1 MNPILRETLAIV
13 FWTFWS
19 SAGLGAFASLLLGW
33 PLTATYLMAVLTIG
47 PTLAIMRGRDREKD
61 PLEIGERA
69 GVELLALLIL
79 LAVGWAAGQYLG
91 R

>member
-1 MNPILRETLAIV
+1 MNPILRETLVIV
-13 FWTFWS
+13 FWTFWTS
-19 SAGLGAFASLLLGW
+19 VIIGSLGSLVLSW

-47 PTLAIMRGRDREKD
+47 PTLAIMRGRNREKD
-61 PLEIGERA
+61 ALEIGERA

-79 LAVGWAAGQYLG
+79 LGIGWLGGHYLG

>member
-13 FWTFWS
+13 FWSFWS
-19 SAGLGAFASLLLGW
+19 AVIVGALGSLILGW

-47 PTLAIMRGRDREKD
+47 PTLAILRGRNREKD
-61 PLEIGERA
+61 ALEIGERA
-69 GVELLALLIL
+69 GVELLALIIL
-79 LAVGWAAGQYLG
+79 LGIGWLGGQYLG

>member
-1 MNPILRETLAIV
+1 MNPILRETLVIV
-13 FWTFWS
+13 FWTFWT
-19 SAGLGAFASLLLGW
+19 SAGLGALMALLLDW

-47 PTLAIMRGRDREKD
+47 PTLAIMRGRNREKD

-69 GVELLALLIL
+69 GVELLSLVIL
-79 LAVGWAAGQYLG
+79 LAIGWAAGQYLG

>member
-13 FWTFWS
+13 FWSFWS
-19 SAGLGAFASLLLGW
+19 SAGIGALASLLLGW

-47 PTLAIMRGRDREKD
+47 PTLAILRGKNRETD

-69 GVELLALLIL
+69 GAELLSLLIL
-79 LAVGWAAGQYLG
+79 LAIGWIAGKYLG